1 MSPRPKKKSTTKREG
16 ESADDAILRVAR
28 SQFKSGIAARGPQLK
43 RENEDIQFYNGE
55 QWPADVV
62 ASRAGQEANNGMP
75 PIPARPCLVINK
87 QREPVRQ
94 VLNMERNSDLG
105 FELVPADDFAGLSE
119 PVDSSEIELREGLV
133 RRIQR
138 ESSAASARTWGFER
152 GVIAGSG
159 YWGVMTR
166 YGEGRTRDQEIYVE
180 RFWDQS
186 AVMLVGAFE
195 PDGSDAE
202 AAFVGLPMPYDQYV
216 AEYPK
221 TADGEENPTASDDFT
236 DSEFGG
242 FAKDYPDWFGTDKDG
257 ARWVRVMRYFYY
269 QRDSRELAMFDDGQT
284 FWVTT
289 QKGDRPEDVLPENVP
304 KESYTTR
311 TVVEKRVKMCKING
325 ATILEKIDWEGKY
338 IPVIKYVAEQ
348 LQPVNGEMREEGMV
362 RPGRDAQRGSNYM
375 ISKGVEMVGL
385 TPIPPL
391 ILDPESIAGFEQW
404 YYNANT
410 RTLPFLPQRTRG
422 DDGREFREAHRPN
435 VDPNIQPVAAF
446 IQLFDESIQSTM
458 SVHDPSTGKVDP
470 RLKSGKAIQ
479 AVIAQDAHGTSQFID
494 NLGRSIRYEA
504 MIINDLLFPIYGRP
518 GRITKMLTKEGDPQ
532 AVMMQHP
539 HIVQDGRPVQAP
551 DDPNAK
557 SYKLTKDAQFNVAI
571 KIVKNHDLRREQVTE
586 FLGGLIESDPSL
598 MGVYG
603 DMLFKSLDVPD
614 HLEFAERAKAML
626 APPIQQL
633 LESKKQGK
641 TPLPPEVMQQMQQGQ
656 KLIEGMSK
664 TIEQLEKDKAADTA
678 KQQAE
683 TQRAQLKLQT
693 DKELKGM
700 ELAAKADEAEKERA
714 NKVLIAR
721 ISAGAKGTPAD
732 PAAAAEEER
741 MSLDLEQKHEL
752 GMAAADA
759 AHEERMAQMQQQH
772 DRDLADQAAQHTQA
786 GMVAEAALQPPP
798 EAQAGA

>member
-1 MSPRPKKKSTTKREG
+1 MSPRAKKKSTTKREG

-28 SQFKSGIAARGPQLK
+28 SQFKSGLAARSKQIK
-43 RENEDIQFYNGE
+43 REDEDISFYNGD
-55 QWPADVV
+55 QWPGDIV

-119 PVDSSEIELREGLV
+119 PVDPSEIELREGLV

-138 ESSAASARTWGFER
+138 ESGAASSRTWGFER

-166 YGEGRTRDQEIYVE
+166 YGEGRTSDQEVYVE
-180 RFWDQS
+180 RFWNQS
-186 AVMLVGAFE
+186 AVLLVGAFE

-216 AEYPK
+216 SQYPK
-221 TADGEENPTASDDFT
+221 TASGEDNPTASDDFT
-236 DSEFGG
+236 DSDFGG

-257 ARWVRVMRYFYY
+257 ARWVRVLRYYY
-269 QRDSRELAMFDDGQT
+269 YERESRDLAMLPDGRT
-284 FWVTT
+284 FWVAARN
-289 QKGDRPEDVLPENVP
+289 GDQPEDVLPADIP
-304 KESYTTR
+304 KDAYTTR
-311 TVVEKRVKMCKING
+311 TVVEKRVKLCWIDG
-325 ATILEKIDWEGKY
+325 ATILDKVDWEGKY

-348 LQPVNGEMREEGMV
+348 LQPVDGEMREEGMV

-391 ILDPESIAGFEQW
+391 ILDPESITGLEEW

-410 RTLPFLPQRTRG
+410 RTLPYLPQRTRG

-518 GRITKMLTKEGDPQ
+518 GRITKMLTKEGESRP
-532 AVMMQHP
+532 VMMQHP
-539 HIVQDGRPVQAP
+539 HIMQNGRPVQAP
-551 DDPNAK
+551 DDPAAK
-557 SYKLTKDAQFNVAI
+557 TYKLTKDAQFNVAI

-586 FLGGLIESDPSL
+586 FLGGLIESDPQL
-598 MGVYG
+598 MQVYG

-633 LESKKQGK
+633 LEAKKQGK
-641 TPLPPEVMQQMQQGQ
+641 QPLPPEVLQQMQQGEQ
-656 KLIEGMSK
+656 MIQHLSK
-664 TIEQLEKDKAADTA
+664 TVEQLEKDKAADSV

-683 TQRAQLKLQT
+683 TDRTIKKLGM
-693 DKELKGM
+693 DRELKQM
-700 ELAAKADEAEKERA
+700 ELAARADESEKDRA
-714 NKVLIAR
+714 AKIEVAR
-721 ISAGAKGTPAD
+721 IAAAKQTAD
-732 PAAAAEEER
+732 PAAEAAEER
-741 MSLDLEQKHEL
+741 LATGLEQRHE
-752 GMAAADA
+752 MNIAAADA
-759 AHEERMAQMQQQH
+759 GHEERLAQMKQNH
-772 DRDLADQAAQHTQA
+772 AKELADLAAQHAQA
-786 GMVAEAALQPPP
+786 GMVTEAALQPPP
-798 EAQAGA
+798 ETQAGA